1 MPATIS
7 SYNSFSGKQRLQA
20 AIVSWR
26 NFSSIHNIIIRK
38 DTQRSPE
45 SSGFPEETAFSA
57 RDVAL
62 SRSQL
67 SLERTYDFRKVFCFV
82 GASLFFISDVMSF
95 HGFPFGY
102 FPLVLDAIRVK
113 KISRTADDFSQEH
126 SVLFGFADCA
136 VVEYEILIAE
146 TL

>member
-1 MPATIS
+1 MPATIT
-7 SYNSFSGKQRLQA
+7 SYNSFSGKQRLQEA
-20 AIVSWR
+20 FVSWR
-26 NFSSIHNIIIRK
+26 NFSSIRNIIIIK
-38 DTQRSPE
+38 DTQHSLHF
-45 SSGFPEETAFSA
+45 SKKIAFSA

-67 SLERTYDFRKVFCFV
+67 SLERTYDFLKVFCFV
-82 GASLFFISDVMSF
+82 GESLFFISDVMSF
-95 HGFPFGY
+95 HDFPFGY